1 MKDNTERY
9 KQKQKD
15 SNTDIWKVVEKEE
28 VRKKYRKLDGHY
40 RMINR
45 KQREDKENERE
56 LRRNVTEGK
65 RYNGNRKQKYR
76 MENTQVNTYH
86 TVGQKCKKERQI
98 K

>member
-45 KQREDKENERE
+45 RQREDKENERE
-56 LRRNVTEGK
+56 LRRNVTEWK
-65 RYNGNRKQKYR
+65 RYNRNRKQKYR
-76 MENTQVNTYH
+76 MESTQVNTYH
-86 TVGQKCKKERQI
+86 IDVQKDERKI
-98 K
+98 EK

>member
-45 KQREDKENERE
+45 N
-56 LRRNVTEGK
+56 RR
-65 RYNGNRKQKYR
+65 
-76 MENTQVNTYH
+76 
-86 TVGQKCKKERQI
+86 
-98 K
+98 